1 MELVSKVDDKLS
13 VETQVDSFLAMWNNC
28 GLWPAFRAVSKLLMQ
43 KMIPRMQT
51 WCKRAENPK
60 CSPPSVLLEISLATE
75 IGFL

>member
-51 WCKRAENPK
+51 
-60 CSPPSVLLEISLATE
+60 
-75 IGFL
+75 